1 MTGEFHGLTEPVPFS
16 FDHDHHFSLNL
27 VQEEGLMI
35 EGGIRRNSSQD
46 SAWFRRHEFIA
57 EEHTAHRRYAHS
69 QRRFYEIAKRLF
81 DLVCALIL
89 VVLLSPILLA
99 LAIAIKLD
107 SPGPVIFVSPRAG
120 RYGKPFSFFKFRS
133 MYAGVDHLAAHRE
146 FVKDYLNGNDQNGVH
161 DGNGNHIYKPTVI
174 RQGVTPVGRWL
185 RRTSLDELPQ
195 LFNIL
200 KGDMSFVGPRPPM
213 PYELAY
219 YKDWHMRRLDVPPG
233 LTSLAQINGRSSL
246 PFDKGVAY
254 DIEYIEQ
261 RSFWFDLVILWQTV
275 PVVLLMRDAG

>member
-1 MTGEFHGLTEPVPFS
+1 MAEPVPVS
-16 FDHDHHFSLNL
+16 RDHDRHGDLHLA
-27 VQEEGLMI
+27 QGEGLMI
-35 EGGIRRNSSQD
+35 EGGIRRSSSQD
-46 SAWFRRHEFIA
+46 SAWFRRHDFA
-57 EEHTAHRRYAHS
+57 TEEHAAHRRHAAS
-69 QRRFYEIAKRLF
+69 DRRLYEVSKRLF

-89 VVLLSPILLA
+89 LVLLSPILLA
-99 LAIAIKLD
+99 IAIAIKLD

-120 RYGKPFSFFKFRS
+120 RYGKSFAFYKFRS

-146 FVKDYLNGNDQNGVH
+146 FVKDYLNGNNSNGTH
-161 DGNGNHIYKPTVI
+161 DGNGNHIFKPTVI

-219 YKDWHMRRLDVPPG
+219 YQDWHMRRLDVLPG

-246 PFDKGVAY
+246 PFDKGVSY

-261 RSFWFDLVILWQTV
+261 RSFWLDLQILWQTI

>member
-1 MTGEFHGLTEPVPFS
+1 
-16 FDHDHHFSLNL
+16 
-27 VQEEGLMI
+27 MI
-35 EGGIRRNSSQD
+35 EGGIRRSSQE
-46 SAWFRRHEFIA
+46 SAWFRRHEFNS
-57 EEHTAHRRYAHS
+57 EEHVTHLGSAPRA
-69 QRRFYEIAKRLF
+69 QRLYEVSKRLF
-81 DLVCALIL
+81 DLGLALIL
-89 VVLLSPILLA
+89 LILLSPILLA
-99 LAIAIKLD
+99 IAIAIKLD

-120 RYGKPFSFFKFRS
+120 RFGQPFAFYKFRS

-146 FVKDYLNGNDQNGVH
+146 FVKDYLNGNNENGTH

-219 YKDWHMRRLDVPPG
+219 YKDWHMHRLDVLPG

-246 PFDKGVAY
+246 PFDKGVAF
-254 DIEYIEQ
+254 DIEYIER
-261 RSFWFDLVILWQTV
+261 RSFWLDLQILWQTI